1 MALTGTSS
9 AAPVAERKPSPAAVI
24 DLRDM
29 FVTLKRQGKWVFW
42 SALICTIVGTI
53 VAYLLPTQYTATAQ
67 VLLDVHGL
75 QVMQG
80 DLTPRADRASDALL
94 SDAESQLQVVSSGS
108 VLRSVVEHEKL
119 QDDPDF
125 GEAPPGFLASFLA
138 SLFGSSGGQEDRVLK
153 ATRILQSKMGT
164 RRPDKSFVIDIS
176 VTSKDPAK
184 AARLANAIATVYLQ
198 HEFNAR
204 SDASQ
209 RTSGAL
215 LSRIAELR
223 DRASRSARRV
233 EEFKEQNKIL
243 GANGELINEQ
253 QLSAL
258 NKQLVQARAL
268 TAERRARYEDVQRLQ
283 RGSAEPD
290 AIAEAID
297 LQTITALR
305 SQYAEAKQAEANKV
319 AILGP
324 RHPQVIAAAAQVA
337 QSRRRIDEEL
347 SRIAETALSD
357 YNRARS
363 NEDAIQHSLDA
374 LKGDVTKTNQEMVRL
389 RELETE
395 LDSDRAVYTAF
406 LNRAKEVGEQQDLN
420 DTNSRIITRAVAPTA
435 KSGPPRMLIVAGS
448 LVFGLIAGGMI
459 GLLRDQFNPTVV
471 SARQLAAEFGMR
483 VLAEVPSN
491 AGAPSPVFAPDS
503 PQAAAMQH
511 VVGVLRSRSG
521 ADGADITLITSPSGD
536 ADVRSVIALNLAV
549 SAGDAG
555 AHVLLVI
562 SDPQRHEAKPPAGG
576 TALVRRGAANFA
588 DRVVQTPWAGVEFL
602 RFAAN
607 GGYDRR
613 ANERLYDL
621 IADAANSFDLIVIDD
636 GLSSTEL
643 ILLASPRYLDNVIMV
658 VESGNTRREDL
669 QEGLEALRQ
678 SRSKLAGAVLA
689 A

>member
-1 MALTGTSS
+1 
-9 AAPVAERKPSPAAVI
+9 
-24 DLRDM
+24 
-29 FVTLKRQGKWVFW
+29 
-42 SALICTIVGTI
+42 
-53 VAYLLPTQYTATAQ
+53 
-67 VLLDVHGL
+67 
-75 QVMQG
+75 
-80 DLTPRADRASDALL
+80 
-94 SDAESQLQVVSSGS
+94 LQVVSSGS

-125 GEAPPGFLASFLA
+125 GEAPPSFLA
-138 SLFGSSGGQEDRVLK
+138 SLLGSSGGQEDRVLK

-176 VTSKDPAK
+176 VSSKDPAK

-204 SDASQ
+204 ADASQ

-223 DRASRSARRV
+223 DRAAHSARRV

-268 TAERRARYEDVQRLQ
+268 TSERRARYEDVKRLQ
-283 RGSAEPD
+283 RNSAEPD
-290 AIAEAID
+290 AIAEAVD
-297 LQTITALR
+297 SQTITALR

-363 NEDAIQHSLDA
+363 NEDEIQHSLDA
-374 LKGDVTKTNQEMVRL
+374 LKGDVTKTNKEMVRL
-389 RELETE
+389 HELETE
-395 LDSDRAVYTAF
+395 ADSDRAVYTAF

-448 LVFGLIAGGMI
+448 LVFGLIAGSMI
-459 GLLRDQFNPTVV
+459 GLLRDQFNPTIV

-491 AGAPSPVFAPDS
+491 AATSSPVFAPDS

-511 VVGVLRSRSG
+511 LVGVLRSRSA
-521 ADGADITLITSPSGD
+521 ADGADVTLITSPSGH
-536 ADVRSVIALNLAV
+536 ADIRSVVALNLAV

-562 SDPQRHEAKPPAGG
+562 SDPQRHEAKPPQGG
-576 TALVRRGAANFA
+576 TALARRGPANFA
-588 DRVVQTPWAGVEFL
+588 DGVVQTPWPGVEFL

-613 ANERLYDL
+613 ANERLHDL
-621 IADAANSFDLIVIDD
+621 IVDAADAFDLIVIDD
-636 GLSSTEL
+636 GLSSTESL
-643 ILLASPRYLDNVIMV
+643 LLASPRFLDNVVMV
-658 VESGNTRREDL
+658 VESGNTRRDDL
-669 QEGLEALRQ
+669 QEGLEALQ
-678 SRSKLAGAVLA
+678 QNRSKLAGAVLA